1 VNNQEF
7 PADKVKILI
16 VEDESIVAL
25 DLSMRL
31 QKEDY
36 EVVGIAPSSEDA
48 VKLFTE
54 EKPDL
59 VLMDINIKGTK
70 DGIETAKALKKIQDV
85 PLIFLTA
92 FSQTEYVNRAKAVN
106 PAAYLVKPFNNESLH
121 TSIQIAI
128 HNFAILNKPAELK
141 PSAEQKE
148 ESGKE
153 LLLFFNN
160 YFFVKH
166 NYRFNKFSIDEL
178 LFAESDNNYIKLV
191 TANKKIALRVS
202 LQYVAEKINHPALVR
217 VHRGFIVNIKNI
229 DSFNEEEIT
238 IGAYQIPIGRN
249 YKDDFLQR
257 FKYL

>member
-1 VNNQEF
+1 MNN
-7 PADKVKILI
+7 KVKILI

-36 EVVGIAPSSEDA
+36 DVVGIAAGSDEAIP
-48 VKLFTE
+48 LFTDQ
-54 EKPDL
+54 KPDL
-59 VLMDINIKGTK
+59 VLMDINIKGSR
-70 DGIETAKALKKIQDV
+70 DGIETAKALKKIHDV

-106 PAAYLVKPFNNESLH
+106 PSAYLVKPFNNESLH

-128 HNFAILNKPAELK
+128 HNFAILNKPAELH
-141 PSAEQKE
+141 PTAALKE
-148 ESGKE
+148 ETGKE
-153 LLLFFNN
+153 MLLFFNN

-166 NYRFNKFSIDEL
+166 NYRFNKFSVDEL

-191 TANKKIALRVS
+191 TPVKKIVLRVS

-229 DSFNEEEIT
+229 DSFNEEEIV
-238 IGAYQIPIGRN
+238 IGSYQIPIGRN
-249 YKDDFLQR
+249 YKNDFLNS
-257 FKYL
+257 FKFL